1 MYLREAAGKRVK
13 PEHVLLE
20 PLRIGWV
27 LTSCDG
33 WDSAPSIPT
42 RSCGWRSFAVER
54 GRLSSLCPLHSSR
67 RSRLRREV
75 LNFSLRWMA
84 RLESPLQMNYIL
96 FTICVCICVHVCHVG
111 YGFQVYSGEGR
122 APTGRHKCLGIGT
135 QIRRSSEDVG
145 SFCKTFDKENTLMG
159 GD

>member
-1 MYLREAAGKRVK
+1 MGVDLLRWLG
-13 PEHVLLE
+13 L
-20 PLRIGWV
+20 G
-27 LTSCDG
+27 
-33 WDSAPSIPT
+33 SIPT
-42 RSCGWRSFAVER
+42 RSCGWHSLAVER

-67 RSRLRREV
+67 RSRLRRGEV

-96 FTICVCICVHVCHVG
+96 LTICVCICVHVYHVG
-111 YGFQVYSGEGR
+111 YGFQVYSGEGG
-122 APTGRHKCLGIGT
+122 APTGRHRCLGIGT